1 MWGNRKEAKSI
12 IQDVGPL
19 DIIIASDL
27 LYNFAHFSGLIS
39 TLLHLSDKNTIIYLC
54 YKQRSLTP
62 QEEYSFFEQC
72 VKYFVITQI
81 EHIHNQKI
89 QTSTA
94 VRIYKLQQYSIKS
107 PPFWSQ
113 LLLKMSG

>member
-1 MWGNRKEAKSI
+1 MLQAKRF
-12 IQDVGPL
+12 
-19 DIIIASDL
+19 
-27 LYNFAHFSGLIS
+27 N
-39 TLLHLSDKNTIIYLC
+39 
-54 YKQRSLTP
+54 P

-72 VKYFVITQI
+72 GKYFMITQI

-107 PPFWSQ
+107 SPFWSQ